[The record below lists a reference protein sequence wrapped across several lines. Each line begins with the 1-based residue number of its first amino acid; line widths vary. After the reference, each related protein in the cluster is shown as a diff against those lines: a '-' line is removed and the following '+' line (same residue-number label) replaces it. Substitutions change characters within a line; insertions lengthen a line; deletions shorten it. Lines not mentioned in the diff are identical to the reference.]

1 MAEIMAWPL
10 NLTAYSYNAQD
21 VMRFMAGKTSGIFG
35 EEGNFQVIAK
45 SGMTITVQAEGMTG
59 GWLSDGAKY
68 GISFWSANDIDL
80 TVETADGVNPRK
92 DRVVV
97 SWHIPQQ
104 ATVPDVVIRKGTPSA
119 SPQPPALVNNG
130 EHAEICL
137 AEINV
142 PAGATEITSY
152 NITDTRLDETL
163 CGLVSMGVKKIP
175 TDGLEAQ
182 FMDWFE
188 DLQTNLDGDVAVNL
202 QNQITG
208 HVSDTEVHLRT
219 LTHSKYGTTHNL
231 AGVSG
236 VSGTVSCVFKATSSY
251 SAGDSIRVDG
261 SSYTIQLSNGE
272 TAEDNL
278 FVSGAAV
285 PVVLDTA
292 GKKVNFKPA
301 GGAKLPAE
309 TLAIV
314 KIFTENGTFTVP
326 QTGNYRVTVIGTGGK
341 GGKAAYSSGTYYGA
355 GGGGAGGAAQSLL
368 SLAKGEEYT
377 VTVDSA
383 QSSFGSLLSAVKGG
397 DGTTR
402 GYGSGGTSS
411 GGSEFSLTGGRGYS
425 GGSVSSAQYD
435 VPGGDGGYYINAETY
450 DPRLLV
456 GSAPENG
463 GISPLSGLPPYK
475 PTAYGFP
482 PYGVG
487 GGGGSRFGYQDGYAA
502 FLNGGPGGLG
512 AVIIELVL

>member
-10 NLTAYSYNAQD
+10 NLTTYSYNAQD

-35 EEGNFQVIAK
+35 EEGNFQVAAK
-45 SGMTITVQAEGMTG
+45 NGMTVTVQAEGKTG

-130 EHAEICL
+130 EYAEICL

-152 NITDTRLDETL
+152 NITDTRLNEEL
-163 CGLVSMGVKKIP
+163 CGLVSMGVEKIP

-208 HVSDTEVHLRT
+208 HISDTKVHLRT

-231 AGVSG
+231 AGLSG
-236 VSGTVSCVFKATSSY
+236 VSGTVSCVFKATAAFN
-251 SAGDSIRVDG
+251 AGDTIRVDNTG
-261 SSYTIQLSNGE
+261 YTIQLSNGE
-272 TAEDNL
+272 DPEDNL
-278 FVSGAAV
+278 FVSGATVAV
-285 PVVLDTA
+285 
-292 GKKVNFKPA
+292 
-301 GGAKLPAE
+301 
-309 TLAIV
+309 IV
-314 KIFTENGTFTVP
+314 DK
-326 QTGNYRVTVIGTGGK
+326 GNYRVNFK
-341 GGKAAYSSGTYYGA
+341 A
-355 GGGGAGGAAQSLL
+355 GGGLSNSKLALANATAADVAEGKTFYAGNKTLKTGTLVPYKYATGTVRMPLNKSPQVGDTVLTISGLSFRPFLLVVRSYEGAQNYPLWDRFLTCVNEPDSDTTLTGFLVNLDLVAGYDDATWPVAMTTQQGGATVRITEDWGAQEIYP
-368 SLAKGEEYT
+368 ANCYYY
-377 VTVDSA
+377 
-383 QSSFGSLLSAVKGG
+383 AV
-397 DGTTR
+397 
-402 GYGSGGTSS
+402 
-411 GGSEFSLTGGRGYS
+411 
-425 GGSVSSAQYD
+425 
-435 VPGGDGGYYINAETY
+435 
-450 DPRLLV
+450 
-456 GSAPENG
+456 
-463 GISPLSGLPPYK
+463 GL
-475 PTAYGFP
+475 
-482 PYGVG
+482 
-487 GGGGSRFGYQDGYAA
+487 
-502 FLNGGPGGLG
+502 
-512 AVIIELVL
+512 